1 MPPRP
6 PVQRVN
12 LTSGPSLLIADD
24 LINEALAAVERRA
37 APQAPAPP
45 DDDEV
50 LVDIATDDDGSEVAG
65 AGGEIII
72 ESLSDDLIVAI
83 EPEAPSSPSSSP
95 PRSPAGRAR
104 APLFAIPEDLAKDES
119 ASDLGVTRGPDDE
132 ERRDPA
138 GIRPAKPTEALDPR
152 PITADPVELDRVARL
167 RKKIRALQA
176 RLTQVSAD
184 LDQERQALHAARAR
198 TRFADLAR
206 QDAEEQRED
215 LDRFARNLRTRIL
228 ALEEEVAR
236 LQHRGSADVT
246 QSRQIAAEATIRE
259 ILPVLDN
266 LQLALSHVETDLDRF
281 VPGVEMVASQ
291 FVRSLERLGVERI
304 EATPGTRFD
313 PAVHEAILTMPSD
326 GIAEGHVLEE
336 VRAGYTLKTR
346 LLRAAQVSVAG
357 PPLRVRERALP
368 PAIDDALPSA
378 STGDEE

>member
-12 LTSGPSLLIADD
+12 LTSGPSLLIDDD

-37 APQAPAPP
+37 APPAPAPA

-50 LVDIATDDDGSEVAG
+50 LVDITPEEDGSEVAG
-65 AGGEIII
+65 AGGEITI

-83 EPEAPSSPSSSP
+83 EPEAPPSP
-95 PRSPAGRAR
+95 PPAPAGHAR
-104 APLFAIPEDLAKDES
+104 APLFAIPEDLAEDES
-119 ASDLGVTRGPDDE
+119 ASDPGLTRGPDDE
-132 ERRDPA
+132 ERTDPA
-138 GIRPAKPTEALDPR
+138 GIRPAKPAEALDPR

-167 RKKIRALQA
+167 RKKSRALQA
-176 RLTQVSAD
+176 RLAQANAD
-184 LDQERQALHAARAR
+184 LDQERQALQAARAR
-198 TRFADLAR
+198 ARFADLAR
-206 QDAEEQRED
+206 QEAEEQREG
-215 LDRFARNLRTRIL
+215 LDRFARSLRTRIL

-236 LQHRGSADVT
+236 LQRRGSTEVA

-259 ILPVLDN
+259 LLPILDN

-336 VRAGYTLKTR
+336 VRAGYTLKAR

-357 PPLRVRERALP
+357 PPLRVRERVLP